1 MKILN
6 LLKITSKS
14 LIVLLVV
21 MISAIFLNGCDEDSN
36 PIVSAT
42 NSYLQIT
49 NASPNSPNY
58 EVFVNTTLVASGFNY
73 LSSTAYGTIT
83 GNAVSR
89 ITVYSP
95 SVTAPVIDTSI
106 YCEVNK
112 SYSFFLYDSTQKIKP
127 LILTDNLSSPG
138 SINANIRLVDLSP
151 NSVTIDV
158 GGVGKTTPWFPFY
171 SFPQTS
177 AFRPITGGVY
187 TVYANLAGTGTTI
200 LSLPDTDF
208 AVGRIYTILVRGF
221 EGASGTN
228 ALGFT
233 IMNNN

>member
-1 MKILN
+1 MVVVLN
-6 LLKITSKS
+6 
-14 LIVLLVV
+14 VV
-21 MISAIFLNGCDEDSN
+21 IFSTFFLNGCDEDSN
-36 PIVSAT
+36 PIVPVV

-58 EVFVNTTLVASGFNY
+58 EVYINSTIVGSSFNY
-73 LSSTAYGTIT
+73 LSSTPYRTIT

-89 ITVYSP
+89 ITVYP
-95 SVTAPVIDTSI
+95 PGTTVAVIDTSI

-138 SINANIRLVDLSP
+138 STNASIRLVDLSP

-187 TVYANLAGTGTTI
+187 TVYANLAGTSTTI
-200 LSLPDTDF
+200 LSLPNTDF

-221 EGASGTN
+221 EGASGTD